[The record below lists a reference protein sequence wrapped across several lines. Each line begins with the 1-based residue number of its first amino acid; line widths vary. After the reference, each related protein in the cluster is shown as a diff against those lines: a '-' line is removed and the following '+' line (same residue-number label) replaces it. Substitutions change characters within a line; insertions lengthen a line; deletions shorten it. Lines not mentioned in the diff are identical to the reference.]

1 MKHNMNK
8 LYDDLIKQLI
18 EIGLINTY
26 EKTTPNPLNL
36 TPTLS
41 IYPCH

>member
-26 EKTTPNPLNL
+26 EKNTRKKT
-36 TPTLS
+36 
-41 IYPCH
+41 I